1 MKERNIN
8 IVLKKLAD
16 NSVVW
21 KRSTIFFQL
30 YLKDH
35 VTKTSIDYSL
45 VNGDKIIT
53 GTLLFF

>member
-53 GTLLFF
+53 GVIN